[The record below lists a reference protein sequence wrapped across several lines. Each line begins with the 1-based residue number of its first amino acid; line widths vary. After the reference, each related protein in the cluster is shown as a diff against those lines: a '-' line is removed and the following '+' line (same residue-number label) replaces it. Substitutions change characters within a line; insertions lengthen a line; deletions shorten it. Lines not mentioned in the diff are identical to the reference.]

1 MNGLRMSNVKLKATT
16 AGTWLLISERNSNT
30 RLPLA
35 GFEEL
40 YDEVSREERRAVCC
54 LCEWIVSERE
64 D

>member
-1 MNGLRMSNVKLKATT
+1 VTT
-16 AGTWLLISERNSNT
+16 AETWLLISERNSNT
-30 RLPLA
+30 RWPLP